1 MIVCWSIMYASHTFD
16 DKRGQSINYEFLPTT
31 ILISV
36 CLSGVL
42 EGYSIIVL
50 CRRAHL
56 KNQIQKKLKIKR
68 KWPNWAWP
76 MTWNDVFGLYLIDYY
91 QKWKLHTLS
100 GSSAW
105 SFWNIHDGSQCN
117 NSAIMNVW
125 PQYKGVSS
133 WSSPAKTE
141 YLFTAMTQWTQH
153 SSKANL
159 HNHSANAWI

>member
-1 MIVCWSIMYASHTFD
+1 MIVCWNIMYAIIRLMTKEVKVLIMNFYLQLYWFRYAYPGSLKATVL
-16 DKRGQSINYEFLPTT
+16 SYYVEE
-31 ILISV
+31 LIS
-36 CLSGVL
+36 
-42 EGYSIIVL
+42 
-50 CRRAHL
+50 
-56 KNQIQKKLKIKR
+56 KIKYR
-68 KWPNWAWP
+68 RNWKSRENDQTEPGQWLE
-76 MTWNDVFGLYLIDYY
+76 MMCSVYTWLITTKNENY
-91 QKWKLHTLS
+91 TP

-141 YLFTAMTQWTQH
+141 FLFTAMTQWTQH